1 MNINNKIDYF
11 FESIIAEKN
20 FSLNSINAYKTD
32 LTQLFQNKEDFDLKI
47 ISEEYIIEN
56 LNLLKKINI
65 SDRTIARKISCYKH
79 FFKFAIEERWIIK
92 NLAIRMVLF
101 MEFP

>member
-1 MNINNKIDYF
+1 MNIYDQLDYF

-20 FSLNSINAYKTD
+20 FSLNSINAYKND
-32 LTQLFQNKEDFDLKI
+32 LTQLFKNKKDFDLKV
-47 ISEEYIIEN
+47 ISEEYIIDN

-79 FFKFAIEERWIIK
+79 FFKFAIDS
-92 NLAIRMVLF
+92 
-101 MEFP
+101 